1 MRALLILAMATA
13 IAVTAPSAGAQVI
26 DRPADAPSTTAEH
39 ADWYV
44 AREPIFFAGDDY
56 FLAGARVFFNGNT
69 MVRTGQFRGVPLYA
83 DTTVEPYSLVFVPVG
98 RGLMQPYE
106 RLRRGEI
113 AGTTGSR
120 APSFTVAVLPD
131 REREILAPMAP
142 TNVPLPLAAV
152 DASAAMPMAEP
163 TGPTAEATASTAM
176 APYTPVPSGPPPAP
190 VNEHVWVI
198 FRGQRWVSA
207 GMALPQAA
215 GRFNQV
221 GEVSGF
227 PVFSRD
233 GEAGVIYLPSRA
245 NHVAPYRLK
254 E

>member
-1 MRALLILAMATA
+1 
-13 IAVTAPSAGAQVI
+13 
-26 DRPADAPSTTAEH
+26 
-39 ADWYV
+39 
-44 AREPIFFAGDDY
+44 
-56 FLAGARVFFNGNT
+56 
-69 MVRTGQFRGVPLYA
+69 
-83 DTTVEPYSLVFVPVG
+83 VFVPVG

-120 APSFTVAVLPD
+120 TPSFTVAVLPD

-142 TNVPLPLAAV
+142 TNVPLPLAGV
-152 DASAAMPMAEP
+152 DTSAAVAVPEQE
-163 TGPTAEATASTAM
+163 GPSVEATESAGTSA
-176 APYTPVPSGPPPAP
+176 YVPLPPGPPPAP

-207 GMALPQAA
+207 GMALPQAS
-215 GRFNQV
+215 GRFTQV
-221 GEVSGF
+221 GDVSGF

-233 GEAGVIYLPSRA
+233 GEVGVIYLPSRA